1 MEEAKT
7 EFFFNANNQ
16 LFRRQIMSG
25 FIIFGSRRAK
35 QESAAL
41 DSSLPFSNYPSCPK
55 SLVKSSNFF
64 RSAEFTVGLEV
75 ASDRSMSV
83 YKKKMQRKQFQCYRE

>member
-1 MEEAKT
+1 MIGLVTFERRRDKQTKESGIGFQTA
-7 EFFFNANNQ
+7 FF
-16 LFRRQIMSG
+16 
-25 FIIFGSRRAK
+25 
-35 QESAAL
+35 
-41 DSSLPFSNYPSCPK
+41 YPSCPK

-83 YKKKMQRKQFQCYRE
+83 YKKKNEKNLNIIIGKRKIIKKNGFPAKEIVC